1 MNKNNK
7 STELDDTDKKLHI
20 SDVRQRFID
29 VFESRLNKLRLDR
42 ESYSNSFNGRIS
54 PKYTPT
60 AHIYYRSL
68 DVRINELELMISDM
82 KNVV

>member
-1 MNKNNK
+1 MNKDNK
-7 STELDDTDKKLHI
+7 NENVDKKLHI
-20 SDVRQRFID
+20 FDVRQRFID
-29 VFESRLNKLRLDR
+29 VLESRLNKLRLDR
-42 ESYSNSFNGRIS
+42 ERYSNSFNGRIS
-54 PKYTPT
+54 PIYTPT

>member
-20 SDVRQRFID
+20 SDVIQRFI
-29 VFESRLNKLRLDR
+29 EKEKSQIQEKRLYYLKQKGDFSFHNLNSIQGQLGLLDR
-42 ESYSNSFNGRIS
+42 LE
-54 PKYTPT
+54 K
-60 AHIYYRSL
+60 
-68 DVRINELELMISDM
+68 EL